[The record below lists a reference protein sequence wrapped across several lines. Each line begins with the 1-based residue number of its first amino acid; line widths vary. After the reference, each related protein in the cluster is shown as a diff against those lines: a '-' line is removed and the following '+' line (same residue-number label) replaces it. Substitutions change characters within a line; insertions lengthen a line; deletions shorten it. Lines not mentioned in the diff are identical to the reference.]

1 MVRKRIAKQKIQ
13 QFDMKVSE
21 LLEEYIKELKVN
33 QCSIHTI
40 ETYRTAFKRFIKD
53 EGDIVL

>member
-21 LLEEYIKELKVN
+21 LNVNINTIRNQHFNQFLYSLQLK
-33 QCSIHTI
+33 IFRYKTI
-40 ETYRTAFKRFIKD
+40 FKNED
-53 EGDIVL
+53 